1 MITWG
6 ADKSDM
12 TCSSAYGRTALPLS
26 LRPSLIISFISHLS
40 SKISLRLLLIIFFI
54 FHLSSLQLFAQQIT
68 GTITDAETGE
78 GVPYA
83 SVIYKGHQV
92 AVASDLNGRFTIARH
107 PGWTLTFSAVGY
119 QTKTVTVTSDM
130 TRLDIRLKDD
140 TKALKEV
147 TVKSRRNRYSRKNNP
162 AVELMRKVVAAKK
175 RTDLSQR
182 DYYQYNKYQKLTLA
196 ANEITPAMLQNPK
209 FAKKKWLVNQ
219 IETCPWNNKLILP
232 LSVDETVTQHVYRK
246 KPHDEKTIIKG
257 QNSTG
262 INDLVQTGDILNT
275 FMKEIFTD
283 INIYDDQIRFLE
295 FPFTSPIGKDA
306 IAFYR
311 FYIEDTVYVDRDRC
325 FHLNFLPNNQQDFG
339 FRGDIYILAD
349 SSYQVKRCELT
360 IPKKSDVNFVEN
372 MKIIQEFTQLPDS
385 TWVLSVDDMFT
396 ELVVASFLQ
405 KFAVIRNTRLTDYA
419 FDPLPPQLFKGK
431 KKEVRDVNAMMRG
444 DEFWDQYRQV
454 ELTKSE
460 SSMDQFIHGLE
471 NIKGF
476 KYILWV
482 AKAFIENFVETSLS
496 KEHPSK
502 VDIGPVNTM
511 ITRNFVDGL
520 RTRFSAQ
527 TTANLDSN
535 LFLAGYVARG
545 WESRKN
551 YYSGSVIWSFNK
563 KEYLPREFPKRTLQF
578 TSTYDVMSPS
588 DKFMH
593 TDKDNVFTAFKWAKV
608 DKMMFY
614 NRQTLTFERE
624 EDWGFRTTLQL
635 KREENEGA
643 GQLFFVPLSET
654 SDRSLWTN
662 FSNPVPAAAATAAAA
677 AAAQDYPR
685 TSYLAP
691 RTSENPAAQDYPPSS
706 FLVPPSSTKIRTTE
720 LRAELRFAPGET
732 FINTKQRR
740 MPVNLD
746 APVFT
751 VSHTAGIKGFLGG
764 DYNYNFSEATLYK
777 RFWLKSWGKIDCY
790 VKGGYQWNKVPF
802 PLLIMPETNLSYIMQ
817 DYTFTAINNMEFLN
831 DRYASAMVLW
841 DMNGKLFNRIPLIRK
856 LKWREWFTAKCLW
869 GGLSDKNNPLL
880 AENAGDP
887 LLMYFPE
894 GSYVMDPHRPYWEVS
909 AGIHNIFKIVHVEY
923 VRRLSYN
930 HLPTAHKWGIRFM
943 IRMTF

>member
-1 MITWG
+1 MRLMK
-6 ADKSDM
+6 KSIK
-12 TCSSAYGRTALPLS
+12 T
-26 LRPSLIISFISHLS
+26 
-40 SKISLRLLLIIFFI
+40 RLLITVL
-54 FHLSSLQLFAQQIT
+54 LTVAVLQAGAQQLS

-78 GVPYA
+78 AVPYA

-92 AVASDLNGRFTIARH
+92 AVASDLNGHYTIARH

-119 QTKTVTVTSDM
+119 QTRTIAVTADM
-130 TRLDIRLKDD
+130 SRLDIQLKDD
-140 TKALKEV
+140 TKSLREV
-147 TVKSRRNRYSRKNNP
+147 TVKSKRNRYSRKNNP

-182 DYYQYNKYQKLTLA
+182 DFYQYNKYQKLTLA
-196 ANEITPAMLQNPK
+196 ANEITPQMLENPK
-209 FAKKKWLVNQ
+209 FKKKQWLVNQ

-232 LSVDETVTQHVYRK
+232 VSVDETVTQHVYRRQ
-246 KPHDEKTIIKG
+246 PHDEKTIIKG
-257 QNSTG
+257 QSSTG
-262 INDLVQTGDILNT
+262 IGDLMQTGDILNT

-283 INIYDDQIRFLE
+283 VNIYDDQIRLLQY
-295 FPFTSPIGKDA
+295 PFTSPIGKDA

-311 FYIEDTVYVDRDRC
+311 YYIEDTVYVDRDKC

-339 FRGDIYILAD
+339 FRGDLYILAD

-385 TWVLSVDDMFT
+385 TWVLSLDDMFT
-396 ELVVASFLQ
+396 EIVVASFLQ

-419 FDPLPPQLFKGK
+419 FDALPPQLFKGK

-444 DEFWDQYRQV
+444 DDFWDQYRQV

-476 KYILWV
+476 KYIIWV
-482 AKAFIENFVETSLS
+482 AKAFIENFVETSLD
-496 KEHPSK
+496 KDHPSK

-511 ITRNFVDGL
+511 LTRNFVDGI
-520 RTRFSAQ
+520 RTRISAQ

-545 WESRKN
+545 WESKKN

-563 KEYLPREFPKRTLQF
+563 KDYLPREFPKRTLSF

-614 NRQTLTFERE
+614 NRQTLSFERE
-624 EDWGFRTTLQL
+624 EDWGFRTSIQL
-635 KREENEGA
+635 KCEENDGA
-643 GQLFFVPLSET
+643 GQLFFIPLSQS
-654 SDRSLWTN
+654 SDRSTWTN
-662 FSNPVPAAAATAAAA
+662 FSNPVAE
-677 AAAQDYPR
+677 R
-685 TSYLAP
+685 T
-691 RTSENPAAQDYPPSS
+691 TNQT
-706 FLVPPSSTKIRTTE
+706 FLPDNSWTPVASQKFRTTE

-740 MPVNLD
+740 LPVNLD

-751 VSHTAGIKGFLGG
+751 ISHTAGVKGLLGG
-764 DYNYNFSEATLYK
+764 DYNYNFTEAALYK
-777 RFWLKSWGKIDCY
+777 RFWMKSWGKIDCY

-831 DRYASAMVLW
+831 DRYASAMLLW

-856 LKWREWFTAKCLW
+856 LKWREWFTVKCLW

-880 AENAGDP
+880 AENQGDP

-894 GSYVMDPHRPYWEVS
+894 GSYVMDSHKPYWEVS

-923 VRRLSYN
+923 VRRLNYN
-930 HLPTAHKWGIRFM
+930 ELPTAHKWGVRFM